1 MFITRKN
8 LEREIKKAE
17 ARGRRE
23 AIKEYEQRTA
33 IDIVQRNMWDS
44 SDRLNTSVARLESR
58 ISCLE
63 TELRGMFGVA
73 ENK

>member
-8 LEREIKKAE
+8 FEREIKRAE
-17 ARGRRE
+17 LKGRRE

-44 SDRLNTSVARLESR
+44 SGRLNRSVAGLEAR

>member
-8 LEREIKKAE
+8 FEREIKRAE
-17 ARGRRE
+17 AKGRRE
-23 AIKEYEQRTA
+23 AIKECEQRTA
-33 IDIVQRNMWDS
+33 IDIVQRNMYS
-44 SDRLNTSVARLESR
+44 SDRLNTSVAGLEAR

-63 TELRGMFGVA
+63 TELRVMFGVA

>member
-8 LEREIKKAE
+8 FEREIKRAE

-23 AIKEYEQRTA
+23 AIKECEQRTA

-44 SDRLNTSVARLESR
+44 SDRLNTSVAALETR

-63 TELRGMFGVA
+63 TELRKMLGVV

>member
-8 LEREIKKAE
+8 FEREIKRAE
-17 ARGRRE
+17 TRGRRE

-44 SDRLNTSVARLESR
+44 SDRLNTRVAALEAS

-63 TELRGMFGVA
+63 TELRGMFGVV

>member
-8 LEREIKKAE
+8 FEREIRRAE

-23 AIKEYEQRTA
+23 AIKECEQRIA

-44 SDRLNTSVARLESR
+44 SDRLNTSVAALEAR

-63 TELRGMFGVA
+63 TELR
-73 ENK
+73 

>member
-8 LEREIKKAE
+8 LEREIKRAE

-44 SDRLNTSVARLESR
+44 SDRLNTSVAGLEVR

-63 TELRGMFGVA
+63 TELRRMFGVA

>member
-8 LEREIKKAE
+8 FEREIKRAE
-17 ARGRRE
+17 LKGRRE

-44 SDRLNTSVARLESR
+44 SDRLNTSVAALETR

-63 TELRGMFGVA
+63 TELRGMFGAA

>member
-8 LEREIKKAE
+8 FEREIKRAE

-23 AIKEYEQRTA
+23 AIKECEQRTA

-44 SDRLNTSVARLESR
+44 SDRLNTSVAGLEAR

-63 TELRGMFGVA
+63 TELREMFGVA

>member
-8 LEREIKKAE
+8 FEREIKRAE
-17 ARGRRE
+17 AKGRRE

-44 SDRLNTSVARLESR
+44 SDRLNTGVAALEAR
-58 ISCLE
+58 INCLE
-63 TELRGMFGVA
+63 TELRGMLGVA

>member
-8 LEREIKKAE
+8 FEREIKRAE
-17 ARGRRE
+17 AKGRRE
-23 AIKEYEQRTA
+23 AIKECEQKTA
-33 IDIVQRNMWDS
+33 IDTVQRNIWDS
-44 SDRLNTSVARLESR
+44 SDRLNTSVAMLESK

-63 TELRGMFGVA
+63 NELRGMFGVA

>member
-8 LEREIKKAE
+8 FEREIKRAE
-17 ARGRRE
+17 AKGRRE
-23 AIKEYEQRTA
+23 AIKECEQRTA

-44 SDRLNTSVARLESR
+44 SDRLNTSVAALETR

-63 TELRGMFGVA
+63 TELNRVFGVA

>member
-8 LEREIKKAE
+8 FEREIKRAE
-17 ARGRRE
+17 LKGRRE
-23 AIKEYEQRTA
+23 AIKECEQRTA
-33 IDIVQRNMWDS
+33 IDIVQRNMFDS
-44 SDRLNTSVARLESR
+44 SDRLYTNIAALEKR

-63 TELRGMFGVA
+63 TELAKVFGVA

>member
-8 LEREIKKAE
+8 FEREIKRAE

-23 AIKEYEQRTA
+23 AIKECEQRTA

-44 SDRLNTSVARLESR
+44 SDRLNTSIATLETR

-63 TELRGMFGVA
+63 TELNRVFGVA

>member
-8 LEREIKKAE
+8 FEREIKRAE
-17 ARGRRE
+17 LKGRRE

-44 SDRLNTSVARLESR
+44 SDRLNTSVAALEER
-58 ISCLE
+58 INCLE
-63 TELRGMFGVA
+63 TELRGMLGVA

>member
-8 LEREIKKAE
+8 FEREIKRAE

-23 AIKEYEQRTA
+23 AMKEYEQRTA

-44 SDRLNTSVARLESR
+44 SDRLNTSVAALETR

-63 TELRGMFGVA
+63 TELERVFGIA